1 MKNIIKTAIIIAIP
15 LIAGIT
21 VIDAQAQKF
30 GHINSNELL
39 SLMPEREKATKDVE
53 SFTRQLEDQL
63 KVMSAE
69 YDSKAQDYQ
78 SKEGIMTDPVKQT
91 KLRELQDLGQRI
103 QDFQQ
108 TAQQSLQKKEN
119 ELLTPLINKAK
130 DAIKDVAQKNGYAY
144 IFDTSVGILL
154 YFPEGDNILP

>member
-1 MKNIIKTAIIIAIP
+1 MKNILKTVIVLAIP
-15 LIAGIT
+15 LMAGMT
-21 VIDAQAQKF
+21 VIDAQAQKL

-39 SLMPEREKATKDVE
+39 SLMPEREKATKEVE
-53 SFTRQLEDQL
+53 NFTKQLEDQL

-119 ELLTPLINKAK
+119 EGSSRSEPTPKRNKVSDPTPWSGFVSGAFR
-130 DAIKDVAQKNGYAY
+130 DGC
-144 IFDTSVGILL
+144 
-154 YFPEGDNILP
+154 